1 MTFILSIMKALDI
14 HSEGAVKLLA
24 ELLDLDA
31 PGPYEE
37 GGRHRNAEHF
47 AHVEVYTYVR
57 SPYRDLFVSCSTMS
71 AQFRCLSTLALPLE
85 RGRWERENE
94 DDPPTGGKRWPLPPL
109 SLPPLPRHLLLP
121 TLVVTRPIRS
131 APLR

>member
-1 MTFILSIMKALDI
+1 MKAFDI
-14 HSEGAVKLLA
+14 HSEGAVKLLP

-47 AHVEVYTYVR
+47 AHRYTR
-57 SPYRDLFVSCSTMS
+57 TCAPRTETFSCR
-71 AQFRCLSTLALPLE
+71 AGVCLSTLALPLE

-94 DDPPTGGKRWPLPPL
+94 DDPPTGGERWPLPPL

-121 TLVVTRPIRS
+121 TLAPRVRVNSSARS
-131 APLR
+131 EVLWCQCASGIPCI

>member
-1 MTFILSIMKALDI
+1 MKALDI

-47 AHVEVYTYVR
+47 AHRYTRTCAPRTETFSCRAAQYDVR
-57 SPYRDLFVSCSTMS
+57 PI
-71 AQFRCLSTLALPLE
+71 QRCLCTLALPLE
-85 RGRWERENE
+85 RGKWERENE
-94 DDPPTGGKRWPLPPL
+94 DDPPTGGERWPPPPL
-109 SLPPLPRHLLLP
+109 SLLPLPRHLLLP
-121 TLVVTRPIRS
+121 TL
-131 APLR
+131 APRVRVN